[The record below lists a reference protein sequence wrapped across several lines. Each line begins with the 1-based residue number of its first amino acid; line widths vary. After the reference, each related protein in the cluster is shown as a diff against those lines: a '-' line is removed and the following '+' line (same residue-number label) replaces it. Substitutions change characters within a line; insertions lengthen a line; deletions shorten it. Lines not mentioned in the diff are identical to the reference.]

1 MFDVMV
7 QSGTVCDG
15 TGSPAIRA
23 DVGIVGE
30 KIDSIGDLTRAEA
43 RRMIDAQGMVV
54 APGFIDTHTHSE
66 GDLLVN
72 PQHANGL
79 RQGITTEIMGLDGM
93 SFAPLSSQ
101 NYSLYRRYL
110 GGILGDSVEGLT

>member
-7 QSGTVCDG
+7 RGGTVCDG
-15 TGSPAIRA
+15 TGSPSIRA

-30 KIDSIGDLTRAEA
+30 KIDAIGDLTHAEA